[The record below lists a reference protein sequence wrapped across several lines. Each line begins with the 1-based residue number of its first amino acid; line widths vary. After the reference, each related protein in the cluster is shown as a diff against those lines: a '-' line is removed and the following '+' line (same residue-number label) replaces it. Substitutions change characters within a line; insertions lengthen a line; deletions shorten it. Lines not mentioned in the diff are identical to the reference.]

1 MSIKTVSKSILRSW
15 WIVAYILMASILYE
29 NTQQR
34 RDHLHQQL
42 RRQWEMLKSE
52 KESKLALQKQ
62 LNDHL
67 ASYNDPKWIE
77 LVLMNNLGLVRKG
90 EEKFYFADP
99 D

>member
-1 MSIKTVSKSILRSW
+1 MSIKILLQTILRSW
-15 WIVAYILMASILYE
+15 WIVGYLLMASILYE
-29 NTQQR
+29 NTQER

-52 KESKLALQKQ
+52 KESKLALQKE

-67 ASYNDPKWIE
+67 TSYSDPKWIE

-90 EEKFYFADP
+90 EEKFYFEDP
-99 D
+99 H